1 MTVNTRVIKLLLA
14 KCDRTY
20 IQLDSGLR
28 LQVIPNLEALPYCAK
43 HQSAAFVASQQILVV
58 WEDDPKKLL
67 DRVNFIQDTLMR
79 MIWENGGAM
88 GLDEKK
94 EPHISVA
101 PAEGG
106 EIEIEEELEEKPRRP
121 VLIQATLTACTIAL
135 VMFALGSGWRHIAV
149 ELVVDQNWV
158 RIVFISCMLPQ
169 AWLSLVGHNPKL
181 RFQTSAD
188 NCSSSSKPLLETLLN
203 SLVPSGKWDRILSTT
218 QARHPAA
225 FPAIIQG
232 AFRTSQ
238 FRCLSTKRVC
248 MPS

>member
-43 HQSAAFVASQQILVV
+43 HQSAAFVASQRILVV

-67 DRVNFIQDTLMR
+67 DRVNYIQDTLMR

-135 VMFALGSGWRHIAV
+135 VMFALGSGWRHITV
-149 ELVVDQNWV
+149 ELMVDKNWV

-169 AWLSLVGHNPKL
+169 VWLSLVSHNPCFGFRRPLTTAVLLPSPCWKH
-181 RFQTSAD
+181 
-188 NCSSSSKPLLETLLN
+188 CSTLWSHRAN
-203 SLVPSGKWDRILSTT
+203 GSEY
-218 QARHPAA
+218 
-225 FPAIIQG
+225 
-232 AFRTSQ
+232 
-238 FRCLSTKRVC
+238 
-248 MPS
+248 